1 MLVLFCSV
9 RPGSQSIKRQ
19 SLSPIM
25 HGMDFTVAKIIGRM
39 QQSPPCH
46 LWNLGED
53 KTRERRR
60 CALDVLVIPAD
71 TGLVGRFLF
80 FHRRASKDPDRT
92 HVHVLVRARVSPM
105 WRARVEA
112 AARGLAYQQYR
123 RPARGC
129 CFGICVSP
137 LLAGGTPDRRLHWF
151 GVRFDTNSFLIH
163 QHTGREKTTRERE
176 RQRKLTSPLSRQAGF
191 SLSFFKVYSACSS
204 TVASLVLYK
213 IVVSKELKDNFKMR
227 LVAAQLR
234 QAG

>member
-1 MLVLFCSV
+1 MFMLVLFCSV

-123 RPARGC
+123 RPARPPAD
-129 CFGICVSP
+129 VV
-137 LLAGGTPDRRLHWF
+137 LASACRHCWRAAPR
-151 GVRFDTNSFLIH
+151 I
-163 QHTGREKTTRERE
+163 
-176 RQRKLTSPLSRQAGF
+176 AGF
-191 SLSFFKVYSACSS
+191 TGSVFGSIQ
-204 TVASLVLYK
+204 TV
-213 IVVSKELKDNFKMR
+213 F
-227 LVAAQLR
+227 
-234 QAG
+234 

>member
-1 MLVLFCSV
+1 
-9 RPGSQSIKRQ
+9 
-19 SLSPIM
+19 M

-92 HVHVLVRARVSPM
+92 HALVRARVSPM

-123 RPARGC
+123 RPARPPAD
-129 CFGICVSP
+129 VV
-137 LLAGGTPDRRLHWF
+137 LASACRHCWRAAPRIAGFTGS
-151 GVRFDTNSFLIH
+151 VRFGSVRYKQFSNPPAH
-163 QHTGREKTTRERE
+163 RKRENNAGERVRE
-176 RQRKLTSPLSRQAGF
+176 
-191 SLSFFKVYSACSS
+191 
-204 TVASLVLYK
+204 
-213 IVVSKELKDNFKMR
+213 N
-227 LVAAQLR
+227 
-234 QAG
+234 